1 VIRFSAALVVVA
13 IGVLI
18 AGVAASSLPFVY
30 VAIGISA
37 VALLVLAA
45 GVVFKRDELFDE
57 EAQAAAGT
65 PVAGAQPAADG
76 APAGGANVGGA
87 SQPRVAAGVGGSVSG
102 STISGDAAFSRD
114 AALSRDAAFSG
125 DAALSRDAAF
135 SGDGAFSRDGA
146 FSGGAAFGDWASTR
160 YAQPAPAQ
168 QEHDGTP
175 GRAGAWP
182 PSAPGVVAAGDT
194 FSGTPAP
201 IPPAS
206 FRRPPAPPT
215 RADPVLPWADSL
227 PTRVDVSGTPRTP
240 TGDAGSSSPG
250 SSAGLPAN
258 GLLPGGKFAWRDIT
272 WDDSAGDK
280 PRAGERDSGER
291 DGGEPESATI
301 ATTASAVPPASTA
314 TPSWLDDVDDASDAT
329 LSLGRPGPDDN
340 SSFPV
345 GEADDLLGSGNAS
358 HDWLSG
364 DDGDALTEEAA
375 PDHPASGV
383 SENDE
388 AAAND
393 AGAAADAV
401 GTGSD
406 VDLNDVDLND
416 VDLNDVD
423 LDVTA
428 AMPIQPG
435 PDADTQAANDTEAAA
450 DAVGTDDDVDLDA
463 TAAMDILP
471 GLDADSHADLDAD
484 AGPAWA
490 ALDADADPD
499 ADADLH
505 ADAARGGELPVASDE
520 GDLAPGDPAVAET
533 AAVETIT
540 PETAETGSASDTGQ
554 VTVVPGVPR
563 YHDGDCILIRFM
575 ADEDVQRMT
584 VSEAAKAGCTP
595 CRACQPED

>member
-160 YAQPAPAQ
+160 YAQSAPAQ

-340 SSFPV
+340 SSFPA

-358 HDWLSG
+358 YDWLSG

-406 VDLNDVDLND
+406 VDLNDVDLD
-416 VDLNDVD
+416 A
-423 LDVTA
+423 TA

-471 GLDADSHADLDAD
+471 GLDADSHADADAD
-484 AGPAWA
+484 ADADPAWA
-490 ALDADADPD
+490 GLDADADPD
-499 ADADLH
+499 ADADADLH
-505 ADAARGGELPVASDE
+505 ADA
-520 GDLAPGDPAVAET
+520 DL
-533 AAVETIT
+533 T
-540 PETAETGSASDTGQ
+540 PETAETEPASGTGQ

>member
-1 VIRFSAALVVVA
+1 
-13 IGVLI
+13 
-18 AGVAASSLPFVY
+18 
-30 VAIGISA
+30 
-37 VALLVLAA
+37 
-45 GVVFKRDELFDE
+45 
-57 EAQAAAGT
+57 
-65 PVAGAQPAADG
+65 
-76 APAGGANVGGA
+76 
-87 SQPRVAAGVGGSVSG
+87 
-102 STISGDAAFSRD
+102 
-114 AALSRDAAFSG
+114 
-125 DAALSRDAAF
+125 
-135 SGDGAFSRDGA
+135 
-146 FSGGAAFGDWASTR
+146 
-160 YAQPAPAQ
+160 
-168 QEHDGTP
+168 
-175 GRAGAWP
+175 
-182 PSAPGVVAAGDT
+182 
-194 FSGTPAP
+194 
-201 IPPAS
+201 
-206 FRRPPAPPT
+206 
-215 RADPVLPWADSL
+215 VLPWADSL

-340 SSFPV
+340 SSFPA

-358 HDWLSG
+358 YDWLSG

-393 AGAAADAV
+393 AG
-401 GTGSD
+401 
-406 VDLNDVDLND
+406 
-416 VDLNDVD
+416 
-423 LDVTA
+423 
-428 AMPIQPG
+428 
-435 PDADTQAANDTEAAA
+435 AAA

>member
-1 VIRFSAALVVVA
+1 
-13 IGVLI
+13 
-18 AGVAASSLPFVY
+18 
-30 VAIGISA
+30 
-37 VALLVLAA
+37 
-45 GVVFKRDELFDE
+45 
-57 EAQAAAGT
+57 
-65 PVAGAQPAADG
+65 
-76 APAGGANVGGA
+76 
-87 SQPRVAAGVGGSVSG
+87 
-102 STISGDAAFSRD
+102 
-114 AALSRDAAFSG
+114 
-125 DAALSRDAAF
+125 
-135 SGDGAFSRDGA
+135 
-146 FSGGAAFGDWASTR
+146 
-160 YAQPAPAQ
+160 
-168 QEHDGTP
+168 
-175 GRAGAWP
+175 
-182 PSAPGVVAAGDT
+182 
-194 FSGTPAP
+194 
-201 IPPAS
+201 
-206 FRRPPAPPT
+206 
-215 RADPVLPWADSL
+215 VLPWADSL

-240 TGDAGSSSPG
+240 TGDAGSSSPE

-272 WDDSAGDK
+272 GDDSAGDK

-358 HDWLSG
+358 HDRLSG

-406 VDLNDVDLND
+406 VDLNDVDLD
-416 VDLNDVD
+416 A
-423 LDVTA
+423 TA

-471 GLDADSHADLDAD
+471 GLDADSHADADAD
-484 AGPAWA
+484 ADADPAGA
-490 ALDADADPD
+490 GLDANADPD

-505 ADAARGGELPVASDE
+505 ADA
-520 GDLAPGDPAVAET
+520 DL
-533 AAVETIT
+533 T
-540 PETAETGSASDTGQ
+540 PETAETEPASGTGQ